1 MPGRWMSR
9 SRRPEPGLL
18 FALLLLC
25 CAVARADAEATP
37 VWLSVHAGNDQPAE
51 DRLLLRGEDGRLW
64 STREDLSAWGL
75 IEPLGTALRIDQT
88 DWYALDAQSALR
100 AQLDPA
106 DQSLWLAVDPQLRTI
121 QVRQLGRASSPDP
134 ADEIEPGGWI
144 DVDTQFMRD
153 ARVTQFGSLLGA
165 SLFNRLGFGHAD
177 VLSEGERIARLG
189 STWSVEHPQRLER
202 LDFGDSV
209 VQPGAWG
216 RALRFGG
223 LSFGSD
229 FSLQPDLVTF
239 PQPQMRG
246 VAELPSTLDVYV
258 NGLLARRETVD
269 AGPFVLSDVP
279 VQSGANQTRVVVRD
293 ALGREQVLSQA
304 FYAPVQL
311 LRSGLS
317 DTRLDAGFLRE
328 AYGFESFNYGSGF
341 AAASLRRGL
350 SDALTLEA
358 RAEAAR
364 HRQAA
369 GLGSAISL
377 PFGGVAELALAA
389 SQGASGSGGLLRLGA
404 DWRSGAWSLGARMR
418 RVSSAWTDLG
428 ERRATR
434 RQQSSIHLGVVPA
447 AGWSAVLTAVRQ
459 LSVDEDALQLLSLGL
474 STRVARD
481 WFLGTT
487 LVRTDAADDTNFI
500 GLNLVGH
507 FGGSTVVAE
516 GNRADG
522 RSGSAFEW
530 QRNARDALDERYRLR
545 GESGDRERLLAEAQW
560 TRERG
565 RIDAAVAR
573 DNQTTG
579 LRVGAT
585 TRLAWLGPD
594 RFWTRSGAEGF
605 AVIDA
610 HGLRDVGVLQDQ
622 QLATHTDARGLALMP
637 GLRPYQANRFALVDA
652 DVPIDASVEA
662 LERIVVPAMRG
673 GLRVAFPVREASGQ
687 GFRLVMPDG
696 SALPVGVAVKDP
708 VTGLRV
714 ALGADGRAWWPHG
727 AAPAQV
733 EVRVR
738 GLHCTGRI
746 PRDPGPDAPLPLR
759 CGASL

>member
-1 MPGRWMSR
+1 MSR
-9 SRRPEPGLL
+9 SHRTESFVL
-18 FALLLLC
+18 FALLWC
-25 CAVARADAEATP
+25 CVTARADDAGATP
-37 VWLSVHAGNDQPAE
+37 VWLSVHAGHDNPAE
-51 DRLLLRGEDGRLW
+51 DRLLLRGDDERLW

-75 IEPLGTALRIDQT
+75 SEPLGTTLRIDET
-88 DWYALDAQSALR
+88 DWYALDAQSHLR

-106 DQSLWLAVDPQLRTI
+106 DQSLWLAVNPQLRAT
-121 QVRQLGRASSPDP
+121 QVRRLGRESAPDA
-134 ADEIEPGGWI
+134 ADAIEPGGWI
-144 DVDTQFMRD
+144 DVDTQLLHT
-153 ARVTQFGSLLGA
+153 AGNTQLGSLIGA

-177 VLSEGERIARLG
+177 VLGEGQRITRLG
-189 STWSVEHPQRLER
+189 STWSIEHPDRLER
-202 LDFGDSV
+202 LDLGDSV

-223 LSFGSD
+223 VSAGTD
-229 FSLQPDLVTF
+229 FALQPDLVTF

-311 LRSGLS
+311 LRTGLS
-317 DTRLDAGFLRE
+317 DTRLDAGWLRE
-328 AYGFESFNYGSGF
+328 AYGFESFAYGSGF
-341 AAASLRRGL
+341 AAASLRSGL

-358 RAEAAR
+358 RAEAGR

-369 GLGSAISL
+369 GLGSAIAL

-418 RVSSAWTDLG
+418 RVSATWTDLG

-434 RQQSSIHLGVVPA
+434 RQQSSINLGVVPA
-447 AGWSAVLTAVRQ
+447 PGWSAVLTAVRQ
-459 LSVDEDALQLLSLGL
+459 SSVDEDALQLLSLGL
-474 STRVARD
+474 STRVTRD
-481 WFLGTT
+481 WFLGAT
-487 LVRTDAADDTNFI
+487 LVRTDAAEDANFI
-500 GLNLVGH
+500 GLSLVGH

-516 GNRADG
+516 GRRAEG
-522 RSGSAFEW
+522 RAGSAFEW

-545 GESGDRERLLAEAQW
+545 GETGERERLLAEAQW
-560 TRERG
+560 TREQG

-573 DNQTTG
+573 DDQTTG
-579 LRVGAT
+579 LRLGAA
-585 TRLAWLGPD
+585 TRLAWLGSD

-622 QLATHTDARGLALMP
+622 QLAARTDSRGLALMP

-662 LERIVVPAMRG
+662 LERTVVPAMRG
-673 GLRVAFPVREASGQ
+673 GLRVAFPVRESSGE

-708 VTGLRV
+708 LSGLRV

-727 AAPAQV
+727 EAPAQV
-733 EVRVR
+733 QVRVR
-738 GLHCTGRI
+738 GLHCTARI
-746 PRDPGPDAPLPLR
+746 PRDPDPDAPLPLR
-759 CGASL
+759 CGVSS